1 MGKVAFLF
9 PGQGSQAVGMG
20 RDLFDHG
27 DDIAQLFHQADA
39 ALGIPLTEWMFQG
52 PEDRLRQTENT
63 QPSLVLT
70 GLAAFRLVTSRTTLR
85 PDFVAGHSLGEYAAI
100 AAAGGF
106 SPMDAIRLV
115 RVRGEAMRAALP
127 PGEGGMAAVLNLDA
141 AEVENVCRE
150 AAEATGQVCAPANF
164 NTAAQIVISGHLA
177 AVERAMALAKAKRA
191 RCVMLPVSAPFHC
204 ALMAPAART
213 MSEVLSSQGIA
224 DLQVPLVANVTA
236 RETLQGETIR
246 AQLVAQV
253 TSPVRWEASMRR
265 LLELGVDTF
274 VELGTG
280 QVLTGMLKRIGQ
292 EVRAVA
298 VNGPA
303 DLNKLV
309 F

>member
-20 RDLFDHG
+20 RDLFAGG
-27 DDIAQLFHQADA
+27 DDIAGLFHQADA
-39 ALGIPLTEWMFQG
+39 ALGIPLSEWMFQG
-52 PEDRLRQTENT
+52 PEELLRQTENT
-63 QPSLVLT
+63 QPALVLT
-70 GLAAFRLVTSRTTLR
+70 GLAAFQLVTSRTTLR
-85 PDFVAGHSLGEYAAI
+85 PDFVAGHSLGEYAAV

-115 RVRGEAMRAALP
+115 RIRGEAMRAACP
-127 PGEGGMAAVLNLDA
+127 PGEGGMAAVLNLDP

-150 AAEATGQVCAPANF
+150 AAESTGQVCAPANF
-164 NTAAQIVISGHLA
+164 NTSAQIVISGHLG

-204 ALMAPAART
+204 ALMVKAAQT
-213 MSEVLSSQGIA
+213 MAEVLAGQGID

-236 RETLQGETIR
+236 RETQQGATIR
-246 AQLVAQV
+246 AQLVEQV
-253 TSPVRWEASMRR
+253 TAPVRWEASMRR

-303 DLNKLV
+303 DLDKLV